1 MKCIC
6 DKCMNFPCGEETNMI
21 IVCCDFEE
29 KPKVHTNADRI
40 RSMSDYDLADW
51 IANIL
56 TCHGAMSSSKEFDF
70 DRYCIDCPL
79 NKCCN
84 DQPSDNIEDW
94 LKSPVEEVDNG

>member
-1 MKCIC
+1 MSCIC

-29 KPKVHTNADRI
+29 KPKVMTNADH
-40 RSMSDYDLADW
+40 ADW
-51 IANIL
+51 IAEIL
-56 TCHGAMSSSKEFDF
+56 TCHGAFASSESFDF
-70 DRYCIDCPL
+70 ERFCVDCPL

-94 LKSPVEEVDNG
+94 LKSPVEEVDDGN